1 MGPRVLSYLFGKYFW
16 RIYAKEKKSQNDLA
30 KFEIKKKKI

>member
-1 MGPRVLSYLFGKYFW
+1 MGPRGFNHLFGQYFG